1 MSAALCTLK
10 RTSATETPNKSQ
22 LKVNL
27 PEAGKGNPPEKL
39 QRLQLLRE
47 RQHQRLE
54 ARIDTVIRESGCGL
68 DDIDEV
74 EDEEAA

>member
-1 MSAALCTLK
+1 MSAELCPINW
-10 RTSATETPNKSQ
+10 TSPTET
-22 LKVNL
+22 
-27 PEAGKGNPPEKL
+27 PEKL

-54 ARIDTVIRESGCGL
+54 ARIDAVICESGCAL